1 MGLFG
6 FLYMMAKEVHEKRS
20 TDRTVQSFANLKKN
34 ENEVYWQQLL
44 ELIAQ
49 IQHWAL
55 ARDQCLV
62 AGQEKGFQMAENNVQ
77 GYLELLDRIEKEVGI
92 DEKELKRRIDKAL
105 GR

>member
-1 MGLFG
+1 MGF
-6 FLYMMAKEVHEKRS
+6 FRNLYMIAKEVNEKRS
-20 TDRTVQSFANLKKN
+20 TDRMIQIFKENKGN
-34 ENEVYWQQLL
+34 ELYWQQLL